1 MTAQKPIVATNSP
14 RAMVWGILL
23 KERQVLRYETNLKS
37 KKESIELQA
46 GVAKSRNYAG
56 LKNQHG
62 VAITEKAVFAG
73 NGLGVNRMEPI
84 HSGGRAGCEKRRN

>member
-1 MTAQKPIVATNSP
+1 MK
-14 RAMVWGILL
+14 
-23 KERQVLRYETNLKS
+23 
-37 KKESIELQA
+37 LQA

-62 VAITEKAVFAG
+62 VAITEKAVLAG

-84 HSGGRAGCEKRRN
+84 HPGGRAGGEKRRD